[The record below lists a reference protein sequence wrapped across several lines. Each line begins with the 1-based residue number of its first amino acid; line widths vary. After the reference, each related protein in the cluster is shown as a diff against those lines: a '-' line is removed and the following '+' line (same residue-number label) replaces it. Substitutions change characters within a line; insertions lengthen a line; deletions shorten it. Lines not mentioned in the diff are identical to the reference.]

1 MDAQRYGEPSDM
13 RSQTYWADTGIG
25 NSSAKCKPAWHHYQ
39 GQVRYAQTSCREHRV
54 LTQSATDDGLSDD
67 VGMDNNM
74 PLMLASPELGN
85 LQEVEQ
91 VIRMANSSPGGRD
104 ALTKYIVGA
113 DYVTKLVPLVE
124 IAEEFESLADLHR
137 LCNIMKMLILLN
149 DTAIIEH
156 AVSDDVVMG
165 VVGALECKA
174 EPHVACLTLWLT
186 SRHR

>member
-1 MDAQRYGEPSDM
+1 
-13 RSQTYWADTGIG
+13 
-25 NSSAKCKPAWHHYQ
+25 
-39 GQVRYAQTSCREHRV
+39 
-54 LTQSATDDGLSDD
+54 
-67 VGMDNNM
+67 MDNNM
-74 PLMLASPELGN
+74 PLMLASPELSN

-124 IAEEFESLADLHR
+124 VAEEFESLADLHR

-174 EPHVACLTLWLT
+174 GPARGLSYSLAHITSQMTLT
-186 SRHR
+186 SRVTKRTTDNTSRTSRSSRKSSA